1 MIVKCIYVPHLQR
14 KITTLCHQAGTG
26 RVEALGR
33 GLRTAFYSLN
43 GSQESGVPDCTCK
56 PGAEKRSS
64 VHCLL
69 YSVNMELSAD
79 AGQAHPKF
87 YGPISLWASLSYQPT
102 LFPEGEGEQT
112 VPSIQHYFRQSHHVR
127 RATCSNLLRT
137 KEHKKRLSDRHQTPN
152 VCLGLPFSTRLLC
165 CKHPDYIARRFLLEK
180 GYCFGPSVNAVWP
193 TILALLCL
201 CLQSPI
207 SS

>member
-1 MIVKCIYVPHLQR
+1 MIVKCIYVPHLHR
-14 KITTLCHQAGTG
+14 KMTTLCHQAGTG

-87 YGPISLWASLSYQPT
+87 YRPISLWASLSYQPT

-152 VCLGLPFSTRLLC
+152 VCLGLPFSTRLC
-165 CKHPDYIARRFLLEK
+165 CVVSTLTTLPGGF
-180 GYCFGPSVNAVWP
+180 C
-193 TILALLCL
+193 
-201 CLQSPI
+201 
-207 SS
+207 

>member
-14 KITTLCHQAGTG
+14 KITTLCHQAGAG

-33 GLRTAFYSLN
+33 GLRRAFYSLH
-43 GSQESGVPDCTCK
+43 GSQESGLPDWTCK

-64 VHCLL
+64 LISEHQV
-69 YSVNMELSAD
+69 
-79 AGQAHPKF
+79 HPKF

-102 LFPEGEGEQT
+102 LPATEGEQT

-137 KEHKKRLSDRHQTPN
+137 KEQKKRLSDRHQTPI
-152 VCLGLPFSTRLLC
+152 VCLSLPFSTRLC
-165 CKHPDYIARRFLLEK
+165 CVVSTLTTLPGGF
-180 GYCFGPSVNAVWP
+180 C
-193 TILALLCL
+193 
-201 CLQSPI
+201 
-207 SS
+207 